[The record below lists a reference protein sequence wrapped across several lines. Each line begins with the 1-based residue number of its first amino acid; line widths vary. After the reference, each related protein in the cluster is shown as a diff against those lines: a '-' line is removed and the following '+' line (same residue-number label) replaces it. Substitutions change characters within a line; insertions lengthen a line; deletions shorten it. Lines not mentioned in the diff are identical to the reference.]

1 MKKRKRKK
9 RRTSRASR
17 PRSGTSATGA
27 ARTDGHRPR
36 SGSALTPAAAPT
48 ALAAGGLHSID
59 ARPEP
64 AQRTEP
70 HGADGPIAD
79 AVSLE
84 ALDALGLPIV
94 TALAAVAGEPGP
106 TLARLERAIALLRD
120 AYASADSDLSRLLVA
135 GWIRAREDK
144 HWRLRLAWQREQ
156 LRLSL
161 QDILTEGAVRGELR
175 DGLDAG
181 AVAAVIIGTAEG
193 CLLQAASEGGPVSA
207 ADLARTLVGLTRR
220 GA

>member
-1 MKKRKRKK
+1 MKKGKRKK
-9 RRTSRASR
+9 RRSSRAAR
-17 PRSGTSATGA
+17 PRSSATGA

-59 ARPEP
+59 EASPEP

-70 HGADGPIAD
+70 HGTDSPIAD

-94 TALAAVAGEPGP
+94 TALAAVASEPGP
-106 TLARLERAIALLRD
+106 TLDRLERAIALLLD

-161 QDILTEGAVRGELR
+161 QDIVTEGAVRGELR
-175 DGLDAG
+175 AGLDPG
-181 AVAAVIIGTAEG
+181 VVAAVIVGTAEG
-193 CLLQAASEGGPVSA
+193 CLLQVASEGGPVSA

>member
-1 MKKRKRKK
+1 MKKGKRKK
-9 RRTSRASR
+9 RRSSRAAR
-17 PRSGTSATGA
+17 PRSSATGA

-94 TALAAVAGEPGP
+94 TALAAVASEPGP
-106 TLARLERAIALLRD
+106 TLDRLERAIALLLD

-161 QDILTEGAVRGELR
+161 QDIVTEGAVRGELR
-175 DGLDAG
+175 AGLDAG
-181 AVAAVIIGTAEG
+181 VVAAVIVGTAEG
-193 CLLQAASEGGPVSA
+193 CLLQVASEGGPVSA